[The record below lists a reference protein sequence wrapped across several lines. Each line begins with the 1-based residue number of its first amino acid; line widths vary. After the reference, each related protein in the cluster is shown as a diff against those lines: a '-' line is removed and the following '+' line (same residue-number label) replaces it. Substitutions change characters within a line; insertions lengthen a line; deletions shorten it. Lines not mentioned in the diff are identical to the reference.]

1 MNDGLGLIT
10 MALDTTDA
18 ATKSNSLLPFQ
29 PQLGISGQ
37 CGGSLPAA
45 AADDDDGWLYRR
57 TPSLRPPGSTSVC
70 HFVGFSVRRCAVH
83 VHCEL

>member
-1 MNDGLGLIT
+1 
-10 MALDTTDA
+10 MALDTTNA
-18 ATKSNSLLPFQ
+18 ATNSNGLLPFL

-57 TPSLRPPGSTSVC
+57 TPSLRAPGSTSV
-70 HFVGFSVRRCAVH
+70 VTVSAYR
-83 VHCEL
+83 

>member
-1 MNDGLGLIT
+1 
-10 MALDTTDA
+10 MALDITDA
-18 ATKSNSLLPFQ
+18 ATKSNSLLPFL

-37 CGGSLPAA
+37 YGGSLPAA

-70 HFVGFSVRRCAVH
+70 HSVGFTVRCAVH